1 MSYSTAQ
8 IVASIFKQF
17 VGQRLTPEF
26 IRDESGFLCDAL
38 KVPHIGDAD
47 RKARDFA
54 MHECLQKDD
63 PLHAQFYWYDP
74 NQDFENQLGRF
85 ENLYNHPDF
94 DGNIYRVVR
103 HMDELRK
110 RMIED
115 PQQATAIMTML
126 SLR

>member
-26 IRDESGFLCDAL
+26 IREESNFLCDAL
-38 KVPHIGDAD
+38 RIPHIGDAD

-54 MHECLQKDD
+54 IQGSLQKDD

-74 NQDFENQLGRF
+74 NQDFENQLGSF
-85 ENLYNHPDF
+85 ENLYNHPNF
-94 DGNIYRVVR
+94 DRNIYRIIR
-103 HMDELRK
+103 HMDVLRR
-110 RMIED
+110 RMIEN
-115 PQQATAIMTML
+115 PQQAITLMTML
-126 SLR
+126 GLK